1 MNDEK
6 STKSDPE
13 ENASYTT
20 PPEKA
25 QAESDDSLSL
35 SLTPPILEDNKNDE
49 KSEDI
54 SEHLTSNS
62 DSIENDRSYQEI
74 EITNRPNIF
83 LHVPDDELVHTS
95 QQPPNPLDNSACS
108 DNSIISL
115 NYLKNLELGDNV
127 LSILDEILQNDQ
139 IHSDKDTTCSSS
151 KEESLNIFAN
161 LDLDDKALL
170 NFRRDNDVSVDE
182 KNLYASN
189 FGLVRNGNELEKR
202 VRDFEEL
209 VAIKD
214 SMIAVLTSELDSF
227 REMSNA
233 NTVSTLSTT
242 EYKQLQE
249 ECHSKLLEYNNVI
262 VYKNDLIQQLTESLD
277 QSVTER
283 KELLMQIDRFKDEIM
298 ELQKQLQDT
307 TAMVKKHQ
315 CGDSKKNDEV
325 DFSDSPGEGDQIVL
339 AEGEENADIP
349 PVITKEYSCLEKTLN
364 SHQKHLLKELKTKF
378 SESVEQSISESKQI
392 HEQEILDMKVK
403 FDEEKKELDGELIR
417 LRDLLTN
424 IKCGSTELMDL
435 KNELEAKHAVEMEEL
450 RTYFERK
457 FADLEK
463 NFSEEVFSQ
472 QSRKLSGSSCSE
484 LELNSDPIF
493 PHAPGPSGDIRYE
506 AQPHFTKKDVFN
518 LQNELNSLVGK
529 IGKYDLDDLTD
540 DDLQNLQIEIAKSNL
555 NNLLKYDLSAVTN
568 EQLSKYQKELE
579 IMQEDN
585 ENKLEALT
593 AAYENKLRDAE
604 EKYLEE
610 LEELKVRLDAMGK
623 QVTVCSTVQ
632 EVGSSGEFEIN
643 EVIQSY
649 ERRLQEQVTLA
660 KIDIITALET
670 QIQRLATSE
679 NDDEEWPSELLR
691 LRDKFSHKY
700 EAQMDNLKKE
710 HQDEIETLKEE
721 HLKALNGALER
732 ARRRSLRDTDSLSK
746 GELEMLRERDSL
758 KKQVSSL
765 RNLLGELL
773 KYFTQCED
781 ELNNTLVDELV
792 KQGFDKNLSVIE
804 DELNLSNSSPT
815 CSSKAS
821 DSLANVTRVHLTPN
835 FKDLINLIE
844 TSSQEDCDSK
854 DISLDLKTELGFCLE
869 KLKQEAIA
877 ILALTT
883 NNLKQGVVST
893 VADNNRNSPLE
904 NKVTSLTRQLIT
916 ETQAKEKLRDELD
929 DALRYT
935 ESLEREKDRLESELD
950 EVIAK
955 VNILEADLCQAKN
968 RIAQLIENGHKEIV
982 SEGYGEKG
990 AEVHRWGDAL
1000 TILSELQE
1008 KARSML
1014 SQSRA
1019 SADPTLLQLIEELC
1033 AVGERI
1039 KEESQRENRDLQQQI
1054 EAADKK
1060 YRTTQKFLEEQ
1071 AAEREQERDEAQKKM
1086 EALVGQL
1093 RERDKERVNCERV
1106 AAEVKCVC
1114 CRENRCTEL
1123 QVEQLE
1129 HQLQEMTKLLSDQTE
1144 ACRATEL
1151 DRNEAVD
1158 KIKVLRDIIRELE
1171 FQTESKSKEIEEH
1184 LQTIEKLQCM
1194 LEQHERSDSEIEQ
1207 GDLSK
1212 DVSDVGELCRHI
1224 EHLENELQKVR
1235 VQAELAG
1242 SEGALKQLYE
1252 IEFLMDIKTKELEAL
1267 HFTTGTN
1274 CSSPSEDVSARDLI
1288 VPRSPKKM
1296 DDSDVPLQQLAR
1308 LKEKLLRHS
1317 RAEDAAIKRIKDL
1330 EMQVF
1335 SLRQEVEES
1344 GSEKEYLKKQIQEQL
1359 VLISD
1364 FQIRLDE
1371 QRIRAEHI
1379 EKQTNT
1385 SLELKIY
1392 DLQAET
1398 ASLREKLQQKEKA
1411 LHQQQTL
1418 LEETRK
1424 RARLVEEELS
1434 SAKDDEIVVEMQK
1447 EIEGLRAEN
1456 EQLKSK
1462 MSKDARMVPNL
1473 VENIISD
1480 KNVDIEKL
1488 RSKLDDTEK
1497 LLEAY
1502 TSLNLDRNELQ
1513 TLSNMKNSG
1522 TSIEELF
1529 SIIEMSQFDQMRRM
1543 ESRSDSYNL
1552 ERSPNALMQKRTTEE
1567 TVLEPEISAI
1577 NGPGFAHSQIH
1588 ARNST
1593 EVSHKRVHFEDTH
1606 IEGLKN
1612 QIAVLTDELHKKEAV
1627 IKEYEER
1634 LLLLN
1639 SLESKIEKLQVSLE
1653 ETEKALSTATET
1665 FEREQT
1671 ELRKRE
1677 KDLGVELAEKKL
1689 HLSEAEK
1696 RILLLEKDSQRK
1708 DEMYLELSRE
1718 KKDLEK
1724 EISVHKHDSFVRLD
1738 TVIREKNEEIDQ
1750 LKDKVKASEDVNM
1763 LKKQLFEKNI
1773 DLTSLRAEN
1782 ENMSRKLQQTKT
1794 SCETLEEK
1802 LRLTNEDNVK
1812 LKKELSNNAL
1822 QIESVTGEMNAL
1834 KEKLNKRRKAI
1845 RDLEDVVQNQK
1856 AVVTQLEQQAEKQ
1869 KAVLLDRETEIEIV
1883 NEDAK
1888 HYQNEIARL
1897 EAEIKELKNLD
1908 VTKLQEAIHEKDL
1921 TIDDLNKERAH
1932 MLELMN
1938 EKEKIINQMAE
1949 DSHQLHVNLVTIKSK
1964 LKEPGNIIDIGNK
1977 LKEEQKR
1984 SAELA
1989 QEIHELKARLM
2000 RYKSNDMASSVD
2012 EITDQLRREL
2022 DYSAQI
2028 DSNIIS
2034 AVSDQSINSISDSQD
2049 VEVYKKMVSAE
2060 RASNRQISKQVDKL
2074 QQEVAELRY
2083 QLQKER
2089 EALAQTQADDAK
2101 FIEQLTLQLD
2111 IVLDREEALKS
2122 VLDEKKIELDRL
2134 EKEVDSMK
2142 NKQVNSSESTEYK
2155 PPPSKEVLELSLL
2168 RKDSED
2174 LLREKEALCEELE
2187 SLKRSKL
2194 EIDAAF
2200 RYTKELLT
2208 LEVQKAKNFEDEVRK
2223 LMNVEK
2229 RLRDTLK
2236 QKELEVEKLK
2246 DELDKDRSIFF
2257 KQKQELVERVKAQ
2270 PATKLQENVL
2280 TSTVPDCLLEKI
2292 KELNA
2297 ALLDNRKLMEII
2309 QRVTY
2314 EKRLAENELANLKS
2328 GSTNNLPFND
2338 LVARSDFLF
2347 AKTLKLESTKKA
2359 LIWQKRYLMEH
2370 LQGHHQ
2376 HCSRQASSNPFLKRQ
2391 EVVIRRTPK
2400 KRFQLAVL
2408 VIVSIV
2414 RMKYLVQRW
2423 HSGIRIAEK
2432 VNSRHYRSSGT
2443 VKREPVISTRFQ
2455 VGQPVSSQQFANV
2468 PAGNVINHFRND
2480 GEGEFEEREE
2490 NHERIPCLEE
2500 PDVNNSWSGKTPPSR
2515 EKKSRICI
2523 GSNIVSKEDLTP
2535 LKAPQLIAHFVD
2547 RFDQIQERL
2556 GVVLEAKQSQS
2567 SC

>member
-1039 KEESQRENRDLQQQI
+1039 KEESQRENRDLQQQ
-1054 EAADKK
+1054 
-1060 YRTTQKFLEEQ
+1060 
-1071 AAEREQERDEAQKKM
+1071 
-1086 EALVGQL
+1086 
-1093 RERDKERVNCERV
+1093 
-1106 AAEVKCVC
+1106 
-1114 CRENRCTEL
+1114 
-1123 QVEQLE
+1123 VEQLE

-1242 SEGALKQLYE
+1242 SEGALKQVRSQLYE